1 MSNRNEFYDLSDSP
15 IVINDTNVKKPKNS
29 GGGVNVNFKSFFKII
44 ILVAIIAV
52 VYHFGK
58 AWIDE
63 YKRPVVD
70 VEKTYL
76 QTNDRLASTFGS
88 EFIENSSMMDQFFM
102 TGIGYQVYGT
112 KNVFVLDTPSKERF
126 GVLVTGEDKKN
137 HLFGVAIGDA
147 FSEIEKDFTFDTD
160 VSSDYEINGDTVRLY
175 ESSDG
180 KECVM
185 IVSNDKSG
193 KVTSMI
199 YINNY
204 LAYKP
209 ITTLK

>member
-88 EFIENSSMMDQFFM
+88 EFIENSSI
-102 TGIGYQVYGT
+102 TSGYVAVCGQGAPDNWGT
-112 KNVFVLDTPSKERF
+112 ELVILKSTLD
-126 GVLVTGEDKKN
+126 G
-137 HLFGVAIGDA
+137 
-147 FSEIEKDFTFDTD
+147 
-160 VSSDYEINGDTVRLY
+160 Y
-175 ESSDG
+175 
-180 KECVM
+180 
-185 IVSNDKSG
+185 
-193 KVTSMI
+193 
-199 YINNY
+199 
-204 LAYKP
+204 
-209 ITTLK
+209 

>member
-70 VEKTYL
+70 VVDGNKQIVIGKIL
-76 QTNDRLASTFGS
+76 PMCIAFDHRALDMGDVIP
-88 EFIENSSMMDQFFM
+88 FIKKLDEIFEN
-102 TGIGYQVYGT
+102 
-112 KNVFVLDTPSKERF
+112 P
-126 GVLVTGEDKKN
+126 
-137 HLFGVAIGDA
+137 
-147 FSEIEKDFTFDTD
+147 EIIDNW
-160 VSSDYEINGDTVRLY
+160 I
-175 ESSDG
+175 
-180 KECVM
+180 
-185 IVSNDKSG
+185 
-193 KVTSMI
+193 
-199 YINNY
+199 
-204 LAYKP
+204 
-209 ITTLK
+209 